1 MTTTDIAGLFAL
13 TGQVAF
19 VTGAGKG
26 LGRAICAGFAQAG
39 ADIVAVA
46 RTASDLEE
54 TAREVRAQ
62 GRRCLTVTCDVTL
75 DAQVEAAVE
84 KAVEEF
90 GKIDILVNNAGGAIN
105 VHALMEL
112 PEEEWDSQL
121 DLNLKAAFLCSR
133 AVAKSMMKLGRGKII
148 NIGSR
153 NGFVPS
159 AGSSAPYNVA
169 KAGLNNLTKQLAAEW
184 GDKGIWVN
192 GMAVSAMR
200 TPPSWKQSVPASNGD
215 WAGSGSLPPT
225 GTGHPSR
232 SAWLSPRPMSP
243 SPSSWRRPRPTTS
256 PGTLSAL
263 EVWLSTE
270 PDRVDHEGH
279 NRVNSDSVRGRLD
292 RTAL

>member
-1 MTTTDIAGLFAL
+1 MHGRSADARPQGNLSAISRPSPMTTTDIAGLFAL

-200 TPPSWKQSVPASNGD
+200 TPAFVEAERSRIERGLGGFGIPPADRDRPPIAISVAEPEAYVPIALFLASPASNHLTGD
-215 WAGSGSLPPT
+215 II
-225 GTGHPSR
+225 
-232 SAWLSPRPMSP
+232 
-243 SPSSWRRPRPTTS
+243 S
-256 PGTLSAL
+256 PGGVA
-263 EVWLSTE
+263 
-270 PDRVDHEGH
+270 
-279 NRVNSDSVRGRLD
+279 LD
-292 RTAL
+292 RT